1 MIHPNQ
7 NMNFLA
13 KQRMK
18 YFTKTFSKKFD
29 LNPDESL
36 PIMYWTLKTYCTKLI
51 SKAVSKALN
60 PLVFG
65 ARFLKCIWPFWD
77 IIYQALK
84 LIFHQIWNF
93 YHKAH
98 LFFIETI
105 LEYKNSKLVLEKIE
119 KINIKAN
126 AKAVLKK
133 YNKNADSN
141 KEIFLIPKFRI
152 NKETTLILVKI
163 LLYFD

>member
-18 YFTKTFSKKFD
+18 YFTKTFSKKFG

-77 IIYQALK
+77 SIYQALK

-98 LFFIETI
+98 IYSSLKQFWSI
-105 LEYKNSKLVLEKIE
+105 KIPSLY
-119 KINIKAN
+119 
-126 AKAVLKK
+126 LKK
-133 YNKNADSN
+133 LK
-141 KEIFLIPKFRI
+141 R
-152 NKETTLILVKI
+152 LILK
-163 LLYFD
+163 LMQKLF